1 MSAYL
6 FWCRISEICRVHSG
20 YSEVGLGYRVLAASL
35 VFLSSLFLF
44 LTCYQRRKVP
54 WVWQKPK

>member
-20 YSEVGLGYRVLAASL
+20 YSEVGLGERVLAASL
-35 VFLSSLFLF
+35 VFLSSLFL
-44 LTCYQRRKVP
+44 LGRMKGR
-54 WVWQKPK
+54 